1 MPGLLKKVK
10 GFVTEKY
17 NAFENVPIEV
27 KASTTY
33 TICSILQRCL
43 SFITLP
49 LFTRLLTITQYGQY
63 TVYDSWG
70 AVLAIFITLNLPYGT
85 FQTAMIKF
93 KQHREAYTS
102 SISSMFAV
110 FGASFLLVYFL
121 LQEKLSNFLELPPF
135 ILVFLVVE
143 IVFNSI
149 TECWFAK
156 NRFEYRYKPVVFL
169 TLLKAVLSP
178 TLALV
183 LVLLFEEKGYA
194 RIIGYSLVNIIAGAV
209 IATKVMK
216 SGKTVFQKDYWKYAL
231 SFNIP
236 LVPYY
241 VSQMIFN
248 TSDRLMID
256 YYCGTGDV
264 AIYGVAYT
272 FSVIL
277 TFVINAIN
285 NSYAPWFYERLDK
298 GEGEKNKAVSLNLAA
313 IVAFGLWGI
322 IAVAPEFILIMAG
335 KEYASGMWVVP
346 PVAASM
352 VLLFYTGL
360 FDRVL
365 FFYEKKYL
373 LVVSS
378 VAPSILNL
386 ILNMLLIPVYGFVAA
401 AYTTFVSYV
410 LFAAINYFLMKKTL
424 QEQGNKE
431 QVVDVAKLLLLFLI
445 FTVASASMMLLYGH
459 IVIRYAVII
468 VAGIIIYCKRNK
480 IIEVYRSIK

>member
-1 MPGLLKKVK
+1 MPGLLKKFK
-10 GFVTEKY
+10 GLITDKY
-17 NAFENVPIEV
+17 NAFQNVPVEV

-33 TICSILQRCL
+33 TICSILQKGL
-43 SFITLP
+43 TFITLP
-49 LFTRLLTITQYGQY
+49 LFTRLLTTTQYGQH
-63 TVYDSWG
+63 TVYASWCG
-70 AVLAIFITLNLPYGT
+70 IFSIFITLNLAHGT
-85 FQTAMIKF
+85 FLTAMVKF
-93 KQHREAYTS
+93 KEHRAAYTS
-102 SISSMFAV
+102 SICSLFAV
-110 FGASFLLVYFL
+110 LGAIFLGIYFL
-121 LQEKLSNFLELPPF
+121 LQETIGSFFELPA
-135 ILVFLVVE
+135 FLVVFMVLE
-143 IVFNSI
+143 IISDGV
-149 TECWFAK
+149 TECWFAR
-156 NRFEYRYKPVVFL
+156 NRFEYRYKPVAFL
-169 TLLKAVLSP
+169 TLLKALLSP
-178 TLALV
+178 TLAFV

-194 RIIGYSLVNIIAGAV
+194 RIIGYSLVSIATGTV
-209 IATKVMK
+209 IATGIAK
-216 SGKTVFQKDYWKYAL
+216 SGKTFFQKDYWKYAL

-256 YYCGTGDV
+256 HYCGTGDT

-272 FSVIL
+272 FAIVL

-322 IAVAPEFILIMAG
+322 IAVAPEFMLVMAG

-378 VAPSILNL
+378 VAPSILNM

-401 AYTTFVSYV
+401 AYTTFASYV

-424 QEQGNKE
+424 REQDNKA
-431 QVVDVAKLLLLFLI
+431 QVVDIAKLLLLFLI
-445 FTVASASMMLLYGH
+445 FVAASAIMMLLYDH
-459 IVIRYAVII
+459 IIIRYAVIML
-468 VAGIIIYCKRNK
+468 AGVIIYTRRNK
-480 IIEVYRSIK
+480 LIEVYRSIK